1 MTTWTVPATVLRCVD
16 GDTIR
21 LELDLGW
28 HIYRVENCRIAE
40 INAPELSTDEGKA
53 AKAYAQQLLPV
64 DTEVT
69 FVSRRLDNY
78 GRPLGH
84 ILFDGRDFGQA
95 MVAAGHAV
103 PFMVGES

>member
-1 MTTWTVPATVLRCVD
+1 MTTWTVPATVLRVVD
-16 GDTIR
+16 GDTVH

-28 HIYRVENCRIAE
+28 HTFRTENCRIAE
-40 INAPELSTDEGKA
+40 INAPELSTDAGKA
-53 AKAYAQQLLPV
+53 ARDYAQQLLPV
-64 DTEVT
+64 DAAVT

-84 ILFDGRDFGQA
+84 ILRDGVDFGQA

-103 PFMVGES
+103 PFMVGKS